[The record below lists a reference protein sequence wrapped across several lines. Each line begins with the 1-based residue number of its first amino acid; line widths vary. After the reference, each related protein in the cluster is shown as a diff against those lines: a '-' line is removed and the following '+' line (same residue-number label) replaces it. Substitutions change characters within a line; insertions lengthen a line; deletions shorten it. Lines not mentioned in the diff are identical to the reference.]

1 MGARWTPGLQ
11 RRHVDHKAVLHVAR
25 EHALV
30 GPVDLLDADQ
40 LDVRRDAALA
50 GVGLGYVIEEQ
61 VASLLQAG
69 ELVRVLE
76 D

>member
-11 RRHVDHKAVLHVAR
+11 RRHVDHEAVLYVAR